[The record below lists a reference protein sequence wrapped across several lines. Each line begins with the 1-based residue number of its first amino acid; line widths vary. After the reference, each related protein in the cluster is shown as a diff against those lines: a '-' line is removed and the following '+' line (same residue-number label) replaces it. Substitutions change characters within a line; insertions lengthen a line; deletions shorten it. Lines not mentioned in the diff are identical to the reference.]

1 MIANEIFVVAGILL
15 ETLELLFCK
24 NVMFCTILGAL
35 AVDLSTFTEEIP
47 NGRRHFLF
55 SWHGGHYSTSIP
67 PPPRSHQKMKISTP
81 LIE

>member
-1 MIANEIFVVAGILL
+1 MIANEIFLVAGILL
-15 ETLELLFCK
+15 ETLELLFYT